1 MRPCNLRVACG
12 AVAALVALGGC
23 AASVTVNENGA
34 RDDTG
39 AGRAAAN
46 GPLVT
51 VDPDPFP
58 STYRPLASEPT
69 AIVGATILDGKGGR
83 IDNGYVVMS
92 GGDVRAIGAGTLR
105 PEPGVRVIDAAGKWV
120 TAGIIDIHSHLGVY
134 PSPSVRA
141 HQDGNEISAPVTA
154 EVWAEHGIWPQD
166 PGFGRALAGGV
177 TSLMVLPGS
186 ANLFGGRTVTLKN
199 VPGRTVQAMKFP
211 DAPYG
216 LKMACGENPKRVYG
230 AQRKRAPASRMGN
243 VAGYRQA
250 WARAVEYKRAWDAYA
265 DKHASGKKAKPPKR
279 DLELDTLKGV
289 LEGDILVHMHCY
301 RADEM
306 AIMIDVSREFDYH
319 IGTFH
324 HAVESYKIADL
335 LAANGTCSAMW
346 ADWWGFKMEAYDT
359 IRENIPFVHDAGACA
374 IVHSDSDVGI
384 QRLNQEAA
392 KALADGRKAGLDISK
407 AEAWAWLSLNP
418 ARAMGIDGA
427 TGSLEPG
434 KDADVV
440 IWSSDPFSVYAKAEQ
455 VFVDGALMWHI
466 DDARHQPVMDFELGQ
481 PGEGDAK

>member
-1 MRPCNLRVACG
+1 MRPYNLRVACG

-23 AASVTVNENGA
+23 AASVTVNENGV
-34 RDDTG
+34 RDDTD

-199 VPGRTVQAMKFP
+199 VPGRTVQAMKFQE
-211 DAPYG
+211 APYG

-230 AQRKRAPASRMGN
+230 RRNSKPSTRMGE
-243 VAGYRQA
+243 VALMRDRLGKARVYEQEEGKAPNLGRQA
-250 WARAVEYKRAWDAYA
+250 LKAVLDGELLVLLGPPSVCVCARVAVVAHVYVPSCCRW
-265 DKHASGKKAKPPKR
+265 H
-279 DLELDTLKGV
+279 
-289 LEGDILVHMHCY
+289 
-301 RADEM
+301 
-306 AIMIDVSREFDYH
+306 
-319 IGTFH
+319 
-324 HAVESYKIADL
+324 
-335 LAANGTCSAMW
+335 
-346 ADWWGFKMEAYDT
+346 
-359 IRENIPFVHDAGACA
+359 
-374 IVHSDSDVGI
+374 
-384 QRLNQEAA
+384 
-392 KALADGRKAGLDISK
+392 GRG
-407 AEAWAWLSLNP
+407 
-418 ARAMGIDGA
+418 G
-427 TGSLEPG
+427 
-434 KDADVV
+434 
-440 IWSSDPFSVYAKAEQ
+440 
-455 VFVDGALMWHI
+455 
-466 DDARHQPVMDFELGQ
+466 
-481 PGEGDAK
+481 